1 MGELD
6 TVKHCLDELNELKKD
21 QTNEFWRFTRSKDRV
36 TGEMQNKRIKEK
48 FEKRWNKLIIAMK
61 NLNMTLQSLD
71 HNAIELYNG
80 LAGWFDEKLE

>member
-61 NLNMTLQSLD
+61 IIQSALLKII
-71 HNAIELYNG
+71 ASTKLSLKKSIELT
-80 LAGWFDEKLE
+80 